1 MFDIL
6 ALIATLTVITSLRKL
21 IVVLPSLIGCM
32 FRAKENINLEASVKH
47 SIDRDICAV
56 TMILPFCLAAYRFG
70 IYDISP
76 LQSLGENLRLA
87 AYIGIFLAYILVR
100 AAAARVT
107 YPKKLNQKTRKAA
120 GRISFIFHNSDLVRP
135 WSRQR
140 DDVLRSGPRGGQE
153 RNHLDISSHICP
165 DAHKKIRNFLFFLL
179 GFRRIFVP
187 LRPRNFSDWNASGS
201 SINFLG

>member
-6 ALIATLTVITSLRKL
+6 ALIATLIVITSLRKL

-47 SIDRDICAV
+47 SIDRDICAA

-100 AAAARVT
+100 AAAARVS

-120 GRISFIFHNSDLVRP
+120 GRISFTYFIILTLCVLGAGSAMTFFGAAPEVVRSAIIWISAAIYALMLIRKFEIFCSSCSVFAGFLYLCALEILPVGALV
-135 WSRQR
+135 
-140 DDVLRSGPRGGQE
+140 
-153 RNHLDISSHICP
+153 
-165 DAHKKIRNFLFFLL
+165 
-179 GFRRIFVP
+179 
-187 LRPRNFSDWNASGS
+187 ASAV
-201 SINFLG
+201 IL